1 MLKYFSKKRG
11 HDFVELDA
19 INIELSKLCKW
30 GIEIL
35 MNIFFQKFEII
46 NFDNYVI
53 TNILLS
59 SFDD

>member
-1 MLKYFSKKRG
+1 MQVGYWNF
-11 HDFVELDA
+11 DEY
-19 INIELSKLCKW
+19 
-30 GIEIL
+30 
-35 MNIFFQKFEII
+35 FFQKFEII